1 MFSVHEADAGTRF
14 NVFDPA
20 FTQQENKTSML
31 MKIIQE
37 ISERT
42 MVANIQSLLETYP
55 VDPSESYLSIT
66 GGYALNCPT
75 NSKLMKEFG
84 FRGFTSPPCVS
95 DCGIS
100 YGIGLMMFY
109 LRNPNFH
116 FKLQNAFYGE
126 TSCFDQKVQTEF
138 NQYIESIAPLDE
150 SIFVQ
155 DLEEGPVGWLDGEA
169 EIGPR
174 ALGHRSI
181 LGDPRQ
187 ERTKELLNQIK
198 QREWWRPVAPIILE
212 EKVGEWFE
220 EAYASPYMLHTFR
233 IRQEKAELVPAILHL
248 DQSARVQTL
257 NRESNE
263 RLYRLISAFYR
274 SSGVPMIC
282 NTSLNDRGEPIVN
295 TASECLHFCISK
307 QLNTVYINGLRI
319 RLKNQSDYPRK
330 GLYPRNTQYFDQF
343 DGEERRRLVAQY
355 NPVGLDANLLKY
367 YFEFYCIFKDVDL
380 RNPKDVRRF
389 YRLLALLD
397 MEKTNRAGE

>member
-1 MFSVHEADAGTRF
+1 
-14 NVFDPA
+14 
-20 FTQQENKTSML
+20 ML

-150 SIFVQ
+150 SISCRI
-155 DLEEGPVGWLDGEA
+155 WKKARLDGLTV
-169 EIGPR
+169 R
-174 ALGHRSI
+174 QRSGRVPWGTAVSLAI
-181 LGDPRQ
+181 QAGADKGATESDQAKRMVAARCSHYPG
-187 ERTKELLNQIK
+187 
-198 QREWWRPVAPIILE
+198 REGR
-212 EKVGEWFE
+212 
-220 EAYASPYMLHTFR
+220 
-233 IRQEKAELVPAILHL
+233 
-248 DQSARVQTL
+248 RV
-257 NRESNE
+257 
-263 RLYRLISAFYR
+263 
-274 SSGVPMIC
+274 V
-282 NTSLNDRGEPIVN
+282 
-295 TASECLHFCISK
+295 
-307 QLNTVYINGLRI
+307 
-319 RLKNQSDYPRK
+319 
-330 GLYPRNTQYFDQF
+330 
-343 DGEERRRLVAQY
+343 
-355 NPVGLDANLLKY
+355 
-367 YFEFYCIFKDVDL
+367 
-380 RNPKDVRRF
+380 
-389 YRLLALLD
+389 
-397 MEKTNRAGE
+397 

>member
-1 MFSVHEADAGTRF
+1 
-14 NVFDPA
+14 
-20 FTQQENKTSML
+20 

-155 DLEEGPVGWLDGEA
+155 DPGRRPGWWLDGEA

-174 ALGHRSI
+174 GLGAPQYPWRSKA
-181 LGDPRQ
+181 GADKGATESDQAKRMVAARCSHYPG
-187 ERTKELLNQIK
+187 
-198 QREWWRPVAPIILE
+198 REGR
-212 EKVGEWFE
+212 
-220 EAYASPYMLHTFR
+220 
-233 IRQEKAELVPAILHL
+233 
-248 DQSARVQTL
+248 RV
-257 NRESNE
+257 
-263 RLYRLISAFYR
+263 
-274 SSGVPMIC
+274 V
-282 NTSLNDRGEPIVN
+282 
-295 TASECLHFCISK
+295 
-307 QLNTVYINGLRI
+307 
-319 RLKNQSDYPRK
+319 
-330 GLYPRNTQYFDQF
+330 
-343 DGEERRRLVAQY
+343 
-355 NPVGLDANLLKY
+355 
-367 YFEFYCIFKDVDL
+367 
-380 RNPKDVRRF
+380 
-389 YRLLALLD
+389 
-397 MEKTNRAGE
+397 